1 MSEREGVIFRM
12 NHSQLCVSGS
22 PTGSPLGRGKTDR
35 EISHSEQFGVDR
47 VCAPQVPGGEAGVG
61 SEPGVPL
68 LLETP
73 SGCQRMGSAVRRG
86 RDHSCLCAHVPWA
99 SWGGC
104 RLGGVPQG
112 CQLRKCRSDGLAY
125 PPRTGPTE
133 TSLGSEALALPVFP
147 TPHASLQPQGV
158 QVGCQGRR
166 RSPGSSPAWLA
177 FCRGRE
183 DI

>member
-1 MSEREGVIFRM
+1 M
-12 NHSQLCVSGS
+12 
-22 PTGSPLGRGKTDR
+22 
-35 EISHSEQFGVDR
+35 DR

-61 SEPGVPL
+61 SEPGVLL
-68 LLETP
+68 LLETL

-86 RDHSCLCAHVPWA
+86 RDRSCLCACIPWA
-99 SWGGC
+99 SWGAVGLEGF
-104 RLGGVPQG
+104 RRDVSSAGVVQLDWPIPPGQG
-112 CQLRKCRSDGLAY
+112 
-125 PPRTGPTE
+125 PPRPLWE
-133 TSLGSEALALPVFP
+133 SEALALPVFP